1 LSPDEQEG
9 MTVKIKKKET
19 KPMKRFFNSRETL
32 VTESLDGL
40 LRSSRGQHLCRL
52 DGYPEIKVVL
62 RKERNPEHV
71 AIISGGGS
79 GHEPAHAGFVGEGM
93 LDAAVCGSVFASP
106 GVDAVLAAIL
116 AVSGKAG
123 CLLVIK
129 SYTGDRLNF
138 TLAAEQARD
147 MGIPVET
154 VIVGDDIALPD
165 SRFPRGL
172 AGTVLVHKIAGHAAS
187 QGEPLDVVARK
198 AREAAKKIASIGLS
212 LTDCNAYDPEHE
224 TRLKDDQAELGLG
237 IHGEPGAQQIAV
249 ASADELMKQAASALE
264 KTLPKGKGKY
274 GLLLNMLGSVPP
286 VEMNLL
292 LESFARTS
300 LAERIECVIGPAPVM
315 TALDM
320 NGFSLTVI
328 ELTDDITAALGAPV
342 EPAAW
347 PGVAPFGKPALRK
360 MPKLPET
367 FEGEASSNAQLE
379 ALMRTG
385 AEALIEN
392 TDSLNALDAKIG
404 DGDAGSTFAEAAKE
418 ILKVIDRLPLADPH
432 ALCGT
437 IGRVLT
443 RHTGG
448 SSGALLSVL
457 FSTAG
462 RSTSSW
468 AAALQ
473 EGLEAMQTLGGAKP
487 GDRTMIDAID
497 PALKALADGGSLK
510 DAAAA
515 ARKGADATRKMG
527 KAHAGRA
534 SYVPESQ
541 MNDVPDPGA
550 EAIAR
555 LLEAMSASS

>member
-1 LSPDEQEG
+1 
-9 MTVKIKKKET
+9 MTETDKKKET
-19 KPMKRFFNSRETL
+19 VPMKRFFNSRETL

-40 LRSSRGQHLCRL
+40 LRSSMGQHLCRL

-79 GHEPAHAGFVGEGM
+79 GHEPAYAGFVGEGM

-154 VIVGDDIALPD
+154 VIVGDDIALPG
-165 SRFPRGL
+165 SRYPRGL
-172 AGTVLVHKIAGHAAS
+172 AGTVLVQKIAGHAAS

-198 AREAAKKIASIGLS
+198 AREAAEKIASIGLS
-212 LTDCNAYDPEHE
+212 LTDCNAYDTAHE
-224 TRLKDDQAELGLG
+224 TRLEKGQAELGLG
-237 IHGEPGAQQIAV
+237 IHGEPGAQQIDVAKADSLMEQ
-249 ASADELMKQAASALE
+249 ASAALQKALSGGE
-264 KTLPKGKGKY
+264 KKY
-274 GLLLNMLGSVPP
+274 ALLLNMLGSVPP
-286 VEMNLL
+286 VEMTLL
-292 LESFARTS
+292 LEAFAKTP
-300 LAERIECVIGPAPVM
+300 LAKQVELIIGPAPVM

-328 ELTDDITAALGAPV
+328 ELTDDIAEALKASV
-342 EPAAW
+342 EPHAW
-347 PGVAPFGKPALRK
+347 PGVAIFGKPALRR
-360 MPKLPET
+360 MPALPKT
-367 FEGEASSNAQLE
+367 FETAPSSNPQLE
-379 ALMRTG
+379 ALMRIG
-385 AEALIEN
+385 AEALIAN
-392 TDSLNALDAKIG
+392 ADSLNALDAKIG

-418 ILKVIDRLPLADPH
+418 ILNALDRLPLADPH
-432 ALCGT
+432 ALFST

-468 AAALQ
+468 AVALQ

-497 PALKALADGGSLK
+497 PALKALAEGGSLR
-510 DAAAA
+510 DAATA

-527 KAHAGRA
+527 KAQAGRA